1 MPTVNLEIKPRA
13 PFREFLQCKKR
24 WISIVAH
31 RRAGKTVAVI
41 QKLIL
46 EALTHKRKGMKTAPL
61 RYFYICPTLSQA
73 KSVSWAYLLNFTA
86 DIPNVVANHSE
97 LRITFPNGAEIRL
110 LSGENAERAR
120 GLYADG
126 IVLDEADDIPNS
138 HFNYIFLPCV
148 LDYSGWMIL
157 MGTPKGKG
165 NLYKGLQ
172 EAKERPDNHYS
183 LVLKASESKLVPQED
198 LDEIKARIGDDAYEQ
213 EMECNFNV
221 ARAGAI
227 YSKEVNLARDEGR
240 ILDFSVDNSQLV
252 HTSWD
257 LGAPENTVC
266 VYWQRV
272 DLGYRVIDCDFGL
285 NMTTAERVSHMLGK
299 GYNYGSHM
307 LPHDGRTR
315 GADNLSFQNKLLEA
329 GLKNVIVMPNAGAL
343 AEEKRIRGMKDL
355 FGSIFFSTKV
365 DVEDGL
371 IDALDNYH
379 HREDKKD
386 GRVTNVIVH
395 DWCSHFADAFGYF
408 GEAIK
413 NNLVIGT
420 MTPKALGRAKASFG
434 RSL

>member
-1 MPTVNLEIKPRA
+1 
-13 PFREFLQCKKR
+13 
-24 WISIVAH
+24 
-31 RRAGKTVAVI
+31 
-41 QKLIL
+41 
-46 EALTHKRKGMKTAPL
+46 
-61 RYFYICPTLSQA
+61 
-73 KSVSWAYLLNFTA
+73 
-86 DIPNVVANHSE
+86 
-97 LRITFPNGAEIRL
+97 
-110 LSGENAERAR
+110 
-120 GLYADG
+120 
-126 IVLDEADDIPNS
+126 
-138 HFNYIFLPCV
+138 
-148 LDYSGWMIL
+148 
-157 MGTPKGKG
+157 MGTPKGRDS
-165 NLYKGLQ
+165 LYKGLQ